1 MNARLCLLFLTT
13 FSILADDWP
22 QWLGPQRDGVWREE
36 GIVEKFDGAP
46 KLRWKADIGGG
57 YAGSAVA
64 GGRVFVTDRQRA
76 KGTERVLCFNEAD
89 GRPLWMHEYPCAYRV
104 SYSAGPRC
112 TPTVDGDRVYT
123 LGAMGNLFCLS
134 VKDGKV
140 LWQHDFK
147 KDFGAK
153 TPIWGFAAHPLVD
166 GDKLICLV
174 GGKQGTTM
182 AFNKMT
188 GKVIWAA
195 LPGPDLG
202 YCPPMI
208 FKAGGQRQ
216 LIIWHPRAL
225 NSIDPETG
233 KVYWTEPFRI
243 RSGLSIPTP
252 RLHGDLLFV
261 TSFYNGPL
269 MMRLDKNKPK
279 ATVAWRATGRSERNT
294 EQLHAIIATPFI
306 EDGHIYGV
314 CSYGQFR
321 CLKAATGE
329 RVWESLKPVTG
340 KVGRWANAFLVKHR
354 DRFFIHNEKGDL
366 IIAKLSP
373 KGYQEISRAKLIEPT
388 NRAAGRQLV
397 WSHPAFANR
406 SIYLRNDK
414 EVRCYSLAK

>member
-1 MNARLCLLFLTT
+1 
-13 FSILADDWP
+13 
-22 QWLGPQRDGVWREE
+22 
-36 GIVEKFDGAP
+36 
-46 KLRWKADIGGG
+46 
-57 YAGSAVA
+57 
-64 GGRVFVTDRQRA
+64 
-76 KGTERVLCFNEAD
+76 
-89 GRPLWMHEYPCAYRV
+89 
-104 SYSAGPRC
+104 
-112 TPTVDGDRVYT
+112 
-123 LGAMGNLFCLS
+123 
-134 VKDGKV
+134 
-140 LWQHDFK
+140 
-147 KDFGAK
+147 
-153 TPIWGFAAHPLVD
+153 
-166 GDKLICLV
+166 
-174 GGKQGTTM
+174 M

-188 GKVIWAA
+188 GKVLWTA

-208 FKAGGQRQ
+208 FKAGGKRQ

-233 KVYWTEPFRI
+233 KLYWTEPFRV
-243 RSGLSIPTP
+243 RAGLSIPTP

-269 MMRLDKNKPK
+269 MMRLAKDAPRAK
-279 ATVAWRATGRSERNT
+279 VAWRATGRSERVT
-294 EQLHAIIATPFI
+294 QQLHAIMCTPFI

-321 CLKAATGE
+321 CIKAATGE

-354 DRFFIHNEKGDL
+354 DRFFIHNEQGDL

-373 KGYQEISRAKLIEPT
+373 KGYEEISRANLIAPT
-388 NRAAGRQLV
+388 NTAQGRKLV

-406 SIYLRNDK
+406 SIYLRSDR